1 MKRSVFLLAVV
12 AVVGFVTVG
21 GVFAEEGAKAPGSR
35 PTMGEITK
43 IEAKVLTVSVRSQD
57 GATSEQKVT
66 VEDSTEVFNQAAVKL
81 ENVKVGDRVRIIQGD
96 KRVFGEVTKIDIAG
110 KTLTVKNMRSGE
122 EQPITVDADT
132 QIMGSVKAKFEDLKT
147 GQRISVVMKEG
158 KTARIDILPAR
169 PAR

>member
-12 AVVGFVTVG
+12 AIVGFVTVG
-21 GVFAEEGAKAPGSR
+21 SVFAEEGAKAPGTR
-35 PTMGEITK
+35 PIMGEITK
-43 IEAKVLTVSVRSQD
+43 IDAKVLTLTVSSRD

-81 ENVKVGDRVRIIQGD
+81 ADVKVGDRVRIVQGD
-96 KRVFGEVTKIDIAG
+96 KRVFGEVTKIDG
-110 KTLTVKNMRSGE
+110 KTLTVKNMRNNE
-122 EQPITVDADT
+122 EQTVTVDENT

-147 GQRISVVMKEG
+147 GQRITVAMKEG
-158 KTARIDILPAR
+158 KAARIEIVPAR

>member
-43 IEAKVLTVSVRSQD
+43 IDGKILMLTVRSQD
-57 GATSEQKVT
+57 GGTSEQKVT

-81 ENVKVGDRVRIIQGD
+81 ENVKVGDRVRIVQGD
-96 KRVFGEVTKIDIAG
+96 KRVFGEVTKIDG
-110 KTLTVKNMRSGE
+110 KTLTVKNMRSNE
-122 EQPITVDADT
+122 EQSVTVDADT

-147 GQRISVVMKEG
+147 GQRISVGMKEG